1 MCRSL
6 NSGWHY
12 GIYGLLYLWHYGIM
26 AFMLFTALRHYGI
39 YNLWL
44 LITVTAQRAVTV
56 IIILTA
62 TIITLK
68 RLTGSRTKTE
78 PELT

>member
-1 MCRSL
+1 MCQSL

-12 GIYGLLYLWHYGIM
+12 GIYGLLYLRHYGIT

-39 YNLWL
+39 YGLRL

-56 IIILTA
+56 IIISTA
-62 TIITLK
+62 TICAQSEFYL
-68 RLTGSRTKTE
+68 LDQ
-78 PELT
+78 